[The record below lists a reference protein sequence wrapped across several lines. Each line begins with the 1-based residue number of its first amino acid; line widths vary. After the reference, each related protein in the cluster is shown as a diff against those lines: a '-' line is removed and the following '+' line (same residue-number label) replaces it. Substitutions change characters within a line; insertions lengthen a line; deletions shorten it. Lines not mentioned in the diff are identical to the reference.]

1 MLPCSRKPQQAAVH
15 AQGVAARARGP
26 WGRLCLSW
34 TWGGYASSHERDNTN
49 ARSIRHAS
57 SRHWTL
63 DTSRPSATLLHVKRL
78 KTRSYAS
85 RLSPTLETRHPQTR
99 ANTARHP
106 VHTQYCLPPASL
118 RASCIMLIDVS
129 YALAA
134 CVPRVQLV
142 RQAGVRV
149 LEATYQTRW
158 RRVAKHSASPPR
170 VIAGCVQ
177 QRWASDK
184 GRAARERT
192 SIFMPEALYAAAS

>member
-1 MLPCSRKPQQAAVH
+1 MLKEWQHERAGH
-15 AQGVAARARGP
+15 GV
-26 WGRLCLSW
+26 RLCLSS
-34 TWGGYASSHERDNTN
+34 TQRGYASSHERDDTN

-63 DTSRPSATLLHVKRL
+63 DTSRSSATQLRVKRL
-78 KTRSYAS
+78 KTRSYAL
-85 RLSPTLETRHPQTR
+85 RLSPTLETRHQQTR

-106 VHTQYCLPPASL
+106 AHTQYCLPPASL

-149 LEATYQTRW
+149 LEVTYHTRW
-158 RRVAKHSASPPR
+158 RRAAKHSASPPR
-170 VIAGCVQ
+170 GVAGSVQ
-177 QRWASDK
+177 HR
-184 GRAARERT
+184 
-192 SIFMPEALYAAAS
+192 